1 MEKPDLIIHIDDKL
15 ELRLLR
21 EEDAAAL
28 FALVDSN
35 REHLRRWL
43 PWVDSTMTVED
54 ELAYIRLTRANYQ
67 DNESLNCAIYDQG
80 QLAGTIGFHTVNW
93 LHHFAEIGYMLG
105 EQFQGKGLMTKACQ
119 SLIAYGFEEF
129 HLNKIVI
136 RCATGNTRS
145 CAIPQRLGF
154 TREGVHR
161 QEGWQYDHYLDLVY
175 YGLLASEWH

>member
-1 MEKPDLIIHIDDKL
+1 MEKPDLVIHVDDEV

-21 EEDAAAL
+21 EEDAHTL

-43 PWVDSTMTVED
+43 PWVDSTLNVED
-54 ELAYIRLTRANYQ
+54 ELAYIRLARANYQ
-67 DNESLNCAIYDQG
+67 DSESLNCAIYYQG
-80 QLAGTIGFHTVNW
+80 QLAGTIGFHTINW

-105 EQFQGKGLMTKACQ
+105 EQFQGKGLMTKACRN
-119 SLIAYGFEEF
+119 LITYGFEEF